1 MAKAE
6 LNKVSI
12 RLESGGH
19 TFSPAQCIEAAGAV
33 EVVVST
39 FKTTLMPAE
48 LFAEDDAK
56 HILTAVGCAPAV
68 NESVVSSEPQ
78 EGIVAVMAISTACYD
93 TLTAHYGARL
103 RFTSPLMEAV
113 DISDGMAL
121 HLDKDVLYVRI
132 YGDGLRFAEAMEVSS
147 DGDILYYLESINRV
161 YDIYNMYARATG
173 DTARIKR
180 VAGRC
185 FRNLEIVKVG

>member
-1 MAKAE
+1 M
-6 LNKVSI
+6 
-12 RLESGGH
+12 
-19 TFSPAQCIEAAGAV
+19 V

-48 LFAEDDAK
+48 LFAESDAK
-56 HILTAVGCAPAV
+56 HILTAVGYAPAV
-68 NESVVSSEPQ
+68 NESVVSSQPQ

-103 RFTSPLMEAV
+103 RFTSPLMETV

-185 FRNLEIVKVG
+185 FRNLETVKAG

>member
-1 MAKAE
+1 MANAE

-19 TFSPAQCIEAAGAV
+19 TFSLAACPEVEGAV

-39 FKTTLMPAE
+39 YKTTLVPAE
-48 LFAEDDAK
+48 LFVEGDGHHA
-56 HILTAVGCAPAV
+56 LTAVGCAPAV
-68 NESVVSSEPQ
+68 NERVVASDVHD
-78 EGIVAVMAISTACYD
+78 GIVAVMAISTVCYD
-93 TLTAHYGARL
+93 ALTARYGERL
-103 RFTSPLMEAV
+103 RFTSPLMEAADMKQGV
-113 DISDGMAL
+113 AL
-121 HLDKDVLYVRI
+121 HLDSDVLYVRV
-132 YGDGLRFAEAMEVSS
+132 YDDGLHFAEAIAVSS
-147 DGDILYYLESINRV
+147 DGDVAYYLESISRV

-185 FRNLEIVKVG
+185 FKNLDIEK